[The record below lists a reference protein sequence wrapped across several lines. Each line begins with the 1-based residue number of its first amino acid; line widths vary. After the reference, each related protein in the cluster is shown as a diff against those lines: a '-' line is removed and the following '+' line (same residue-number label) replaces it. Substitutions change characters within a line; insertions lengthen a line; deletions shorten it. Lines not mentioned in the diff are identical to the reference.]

1 MDRHNVPGLT
11 SRDAA
16 EAHLKDLEIQEDY
29 GCMCIT
35 YWVDE
40 ERGNVFC
47 LIESPSKQIVSE
59 MHKRAH
65 GLIPHDIIEVD
76 SNLVKAF
83 IGRIQDPDPSTMD
96 GTGLPSIINDP
107 AYRYLLVVD
116 LKDRVLFECLYEK
129 SVGGKLI
136 MSFNSLVQQ
145 SVQHYIGRIVESQE
159 EFLASF
165 VSVTNA
171 IDCAIHIRNSIQF
184 QNTCYDLPKIEIKI
198 GLSAGFPV
206 SGNKI
211 LFGDAVKKAKRLSF
225 ISEANRIYLTS
236 NIKEQY
242 KGNAPQVYKNS
253 RTIRTVNTDEEL
265 FLDQLMDT
273 FQNSLFEPDIKMEK
287 FCHQLGV
294 STSKLYRNTVLL
306 TGLSPNDLLKEIRL
320 VTALELMK
328 KQNKNISETSYEL
341 GFANPSYFTK
351 CFKKRYNVLP
361 AEFIKNMHLIA
372 V

>member
-1 MDRHNVPGLT
+1 M
-11 SRDAA
+11 
-16 EAHLKDLEIQEDY
+16 
-29 GCMCIT
+29 
-35 YWVDE
+35 
-40 ERGNVFC
+40 
-47 LIESPSKQIVSE
+47 
-59 MHKRAH
+59 
-65 GLIPHDIIEVD
+65 
-76 SNLVKAF
+76 
-83 IGRIQDPDPSTMD
+83 
-96 GTGLPSIINDP
+96 
-107 AYRYLLVVD
+107 
-116 LKDRVLFECLYEK
+116 
-129 SVGGKLI
+129 
-136 MSFNSLVQQ
+136 
-145 SVQHYIGRIVESQE
+145 
-159 EFLASF
+159 
-165 VSVTNA
+165 
-171 IDCAIHIRNSIQF
+171 
-184 QNTCYDLPKIEIKI
+184 PKIEIKI